1 MKYLRQLM
9 IILFICF
16 LGQVLEIICPIPI
29 PGIVIGLILL
39 FLALCT
45 GIIKIEMIEESQ
57 NVQAANAHDYYY
69 VPAFYV
75 GGVKVHEGVP
85 TFEKIE
91 NVLKE
96 AIK

>member
-1 MKYLRQLM
+1 MKEVKMFYL
-9 IILFICF
+9 
-16 LGQVLEIICPIPI
+16 ESCPHCKRARKM
-29 PGIVIGLILL
+29 VE
-39 FLALCT
+39 ALKT
-45 GIIKIEMIEESQ
+45 KNPEYSGVEIEMIEESQ